1 MTIPDGVTS
10 VEADAFI
17 LNEFGGVQICE
28 SLNNIGMAAFY
39 GSYSRVRIYQRKD
52 AFDINMTGISKSVND
67 DLSLI
72 DWLG

>member
-1 MTIPDGVTS
+1 M
-10 VEADAFI
+10 EADAFM
-17 LNEFGGVQICE
+17 LNEFGGVLTIPK